1 MSYYAALDLGS
12 NSFHLLIVKKGE
24 NDSVQEVDNVKH
36 MVRLGEGLG
45 EDNTLSE
52 ESIERALEALFEM
65 EQRIRNIPAENV
77 RAVGTNTMRVAKNGE
92 DFLKAAEK
100 ALGHEIEII
109 NGTEEARLIY
119 QGIIRH
125 NSFSQDR
132 NMVIDVGGGSTEVI
146 IGDKGKPILLRSM
159 KMGCA
164 NMGYR
169 FFPKGEI
176 TKKSVK
182 KAVEFAAKTLEPN
195 IKQIMDCGWERSIM
209 SSGTAKAI
217 EKVLIKLGWAEAKVS
232 RENLEKLLDLLID
245 IGNCN
250 KFAEKL
256 DLDPARSFGF
266 TGGVCIL
273 AALSKE
279 LKLNESFVSQAA
291 LREGVLLELM
301 GKSGT
306 EFVDESALTVADMQ
320 SRFNID
326 TQQAQRVAEMA
337 KRIEAVMPLRTPSRF
352 ASILDY
358 AAALHEIGLSVAR
371 SKSQNHGA
379 YIVENADMPG
389 FSQLMQQMMSILIRG
404 QRKKLPAKQIKD
416 MKLDYQQFLWQSV
429 MALRIAV
436 LLYRSRN
443 EIEEKYFPKADF
455 KGDTLTLSF
464 SRQYLD
470 AHYLTLSD
478 LEDEK
483 QDWENSGVYK
493 LVVREY

>member
-12 NSFHLLIVKKGE
+12 NSFHLLIVKKNE
-24 NDSVQEVDNVKH
+24 NGSIQEVDNVKH

-65 EQRIRNIPAENV
+65 EQRIRNIPPEQV

-125 NSFSQDR
+125 NSFSNDR

-146 IGDKGKPILLRSM
+146 IGDKGKHILLRSM

-182 KAVEFAAKTLEPN
+182 KALDFAAKTLEPH
-195 IKQIMDCGWERSIM
+195 IKQILDCGWQRSIM

-232 RENLEKLLDLLID
+232 RENLDKLLELLID
-245 IGNCN
+245 IGNCE
-250 KFAEKL
+250 KFSEKL
-256 DLDPARSFGF
+256 GIDPARSFGF

-273 AALSKE
+273 AALSRE
-279 LKLNESFVSQAA
+279 LKITESFVSQAA

-301 GKSGT
+301 GK
-306 EFVDESALTVADMQ
+306 EANIEDECSLTVSDMQ
-320 SRFNID
+320 RRFNID
-326 TQQAQRVAEMA
+326 TEQAQRVAKMA
-337 KRIEAVMPLRTPSRF
+337 RKIEAVMPLRTPSRF
-352 ASILDY
+352 ATILDY